1 MVNSRRKGATAELEL
16 ARVFTDA
23 GVPSRRSVQYCGRA
37 GDADITCD
45 GLDLHIEVKRV
56 EKFRLAEA
64 IAQASRDAN
73 GKPWVVVHRGSRM
86 PWLVIQTFDQWA
98 ADSVRFREAK
108 AANAKGDGDAA
119 AAEAAG

>member
-1 MVNSRRKGATAELEL
+1 MANSKRKGTVAEREL
-16 ARVFTDA
+16 ANIFTAA

-37 GDADITCD
+37 GDADIVCD
-45 GLDLHIEVKRV
+45 HLDLHVEVKRT
-56 EKFRLAEA
+56 ERFSLTDA
-64 IAQASRDAN
+64 IAQAANDSR
-73 GKPWVVVHRGSRM
+73 GRPWIIVHRSNGR

-98 ADSVRFREAK
+98 ADSLKFREAK

>member
-37 GDADITCD
+37 GDADIVCD
-45 GLDLHIEVKRV
+45 HLDLHIEVKRT
-56 EKFRLAEA
+56 ERFSLTDA
-64 IAQASRDAN
+64 IAQASADSG
-73 GKPWVVVHRGSRM
+73 GKPWIIVHRSNGR
-86 PWLVIQTFDQWA
+86 PWMVIQTFDQWA
-98 ADSVRFREAK
+98 ADSASFREAK
-108 AANAKGDGDAA
+108 AANAKGDGH

>member
-1 MVNSRRKGATAELEL
+1 MANSKRKGTVAEREL
-16 ARVFTDA
+16 ANIFTAA

-37 GDADITCD
+37 GDADLACD
-45 GLDLHIEVKRV
+45 GLDLHIEVKRT

-64 IAQASRDAN
+64 IAQASRDSN

-108 AANAKGDGDAA
+108 AANAKGDGH
-119 AAEAAG
+119 EAAG